1 MVDNRPDLISYH
13 YFVLMRLLLYPF
25 SLIFHF
31 VLSVRHLLYDMGI
44 LKSTSYA
51 IPTIG
56 VGNLSLGGTGKT
68 PTVEYLTRLLLPDYR
83 IAILSRGYKRKRKGA
98 FILDKD
104 TKADQAGDESR
115 QYKLKFPEVTVA
127 VAENRNKGMQ
137 LLLRLNPPPT
147 AVLLD
152 DVFQH
157 RAIKPGLNILLTDYH
172 KLYPDD
178 YLLPAGNLRD
188 TQYAAKRADVIVVTK
203 TPKVLS
209 PYVKDE
215 IIRAI
220 KPGLTQKVFLSYL
233 EFSTPYVIG
242 APSKPRVFKEVSSI
256 LLVTGIVNP
265 YPLLEH
271 LRRKCTDLFH
281 KSFSDHHSFKEKD
294 LLDIRKT
301 FEHIIGRNKIIVTTE
316 KDAARLADSPY
327 FSHLEDLPVLV
338 QPVRM
343 AFHPSEYGSFDQT
356 ILNYVR
362 KAAANR

>member
-1 MVDNRPDLISYH
+1 
-13 YFVLMRLLLYPF
+13 MRLLLFPF
-25 SLIFHF
+25 SL
-31 VLSVRHLLYDMGI
+31 VLHLVLFFRHLFYDLGV
-44 LKSTSYA
+44 LKSKAYNL
-51 IPTIG
+51 PLIG

-68 PTVEYLTRLLLPDYR
+68 PTVEYLVRLLSPEYR
-83 IAILSRGYKRKRKGA
+83 VAILSRGYKRKRKGA
-98 FILDKD
+98 FILEKD
-104 TKADQAGDESR
+104 TKADEAGDESR
-115 QYKLKFPEVTVA
+115 QYKLKFPDLQVA

-137 LLLRLNPPPT
+137 LLLGLNPSPSV
-147 AVLLD
+147 VLLD

-178 YLLPAGNLRD
+178 YLIPAGNLRD
-188 TQYAAKRADVIVVTK
+188 TRYAAKRADVIVVTK
-203 TPKVLS
+203 TPAILS
-209 PYVKDE
+209 PYVKEE
-215 IIRAI
+215 IISAI
-220 KPGLTQKVFLSYL
+220 KPGLHQKVFLSYL
-233 EFSTPYVIG
+233 EFTNPYAIG
-242 APSKPRVFKEVSSI
+242 SPSKPKTLKEVSSI
-256 LLVTGIVNP
+256 LLVTGIANP

-294 LLDIRKT
+294 VLDIRKT

-316 KDAARLADSPY
+316 KDAARLLDSPY
-327 FSHLEDLPVLV
+327 FSLLEDLPVLV